1 MFNFYLKQTQR
12 FSVWSFTE
20 NAFFISS
27 MEEFG
32 LDIQKHVSLKQTK
45 IYLSKNKKT

>member
-1 MFNFYLKQTQR
+1 
-12 FSVWSFTE
+12 
-20 NAFFISS
+20 

-45 IYLSKNKKT
+45 IYLSKNKKNIAKTKVLKGNFKYNDAVCLTGYSL